1 MREQVRIY
9 ILLTIVFAALIIYA
23 MVPQKL
29 TYASIALRKIALTE
43 ATPSN
48 EPLPGTTKQ
57 PESTAKARERQGTNG
72 KTQGN
77 ATNAKQQKASIL
89 FFGDSMLEGLA
100 RCLDDYAVANGHT
113 MHTVIWYGSTT
124 EKWGMTQTLRTLID
138 EHHPTYL
145 LLCLGSNEL
154 FVRDLPE
161 REAYIKLLLAQI
173 GDLPFVWIG
182 PPNWKEDTGIND
194 IIARNIGQD
203 HFFDSRHLNLQRG
216 KDGRHPTAA
225 AAAHWADL
233 VAEWMQG
240 NNNANPLPMAKPKQ
254 QAHCP
259 VKVLQPDFEGY
270 Q

>member
-9 ILLTIVFAALIIYA
+9 ILLTIVFAALILYA

-29 TYASIALRKIALTE
+29 TYASIALRKIALPQATQPAGQADATQGKPQSAAE
-43 ATPSN
+43 AGKRQGKDAPTRNAATP
-48 EPLPGTTKQ
+48 TT
-57 PESTAKARERQGTNG
+57 R
-72 KTQGN
+72 
-77 ATNAKQQKASIL
+77 QKASIL

-100 RCLDDYAVANGHT
+100 RRLDDYAVANGHT

-138 EHHPTYL
+138 EYHPTYL

-173 GDLPFVWIG
+173 GNLPFTWIG

-194 IIARNIGQD
+194 LIARNIGQD

-225 AAAHWADL
+225 AAAHWADH